1 MFPRTGAVTPLSRIA
16 DRVLVVRTQGPT
28 RAGVPLEDG
37 CGELSLVRNRSGP
50 STTARWTSTA
60 STPASA
66 TNKADLRRLAGALH
80 PANLGHECGIWLGCV
95 GMRTTTGEAVRVGA
109 VTIPFETAQEWVG
122 TYTTR
127 DTTGPQPYAYPA
139 YDRYQRDD
147 NQPHQ
152 LTDADLLAPGL
163 LNVPVKIRSFY
174 GLQRIRRELEKAL
187 AHPGLDAHL
196 TDTDPTTIGPLYEVL
211 DDPDTKPWGVEGT
224 TLSKILHR
232 KRPHTLVLHD
242 KWVRACYVGTTDE
255 HPVPRVQQRSWAD
268 YMTLITSA
276 IAEDLRT
283 QTATFAALDALT
295 PAPGELSH
303 VRLLDILA
311 WTSQGHATSEAA
323 DAGTGDCPTQEG

>member
-1 MFPRTGAVTPLSRIA
+1 MT
-16 DRVLVVRTQGPT
+16 
-28 RAGVPLEDG
+28 
-37 CGELSLVRNRSGP
+37 
-50 STTARWTSTA
+50 
-60 STPASA
+60 
-66 TNKADLRRLAGALH
+66 
-80 PANLGHECGIWLGCV
+80 
-95 GMRTTTGEAVRVGA
+95 TTTGETVRVGA
-109 VTIPFETAQEWVG
+109 VTIPFATAQEWVR
-122 TYTTR
+122 TYTTC
-127 DTTGPQPYAYPA
+127 DTNGPDPYAYPA
-139 YDRYQRDD
+139 YDRYQRED

-174 GLQRIRRELEKAL
+174 GLQRIRPELEKAL

-196 TDTDPTTIGPLYEVL
+196 TDTDPTTIADSIGSLYEVL

-311 WTSQGHATSEAA
+311 WTCQGRATSEAA
-323 DAGTGDCPTQEG
+323 DASTGSGDRSTQEG